1 MSDSPTSMAAEPVTD
16 AGAAAEGHDDDD
28 GGGSGL
34 RPGDEVGRY
43 VLLRPLASGGM
54 GMVYL
59 AFDPELDRNVA
70 LKLLLPRAR
79 DRDRDRDALIGEAR
93 SLAQLSHRNV
103 VGVYDVGVF
112 GQQVYVALEYV
123 AGQSFEQWQR
133 ARARD
138 WVEILDVLLA
148 AAEGLAAAHAAGII
162 HLDVKPSN
170 ILVGEDG
177 VVRVLDFG
185 LARRF
190 AGEASESGSAA
201 ASSTELTVGAA
212 VGTVGYIAPE
222 LLLGHAPDR
231 RSDQFGFCVT
241 AWEALCGA
249 RPFAGRT
256 RREYEAAVLQRKFA
270 APVSRPP
277 KRIVRVLERGLQ
289 LAPGDRF
296 EDMHRLVDALRRA
309 RQGWLRRPA
318 GLATVAVSLA
328 ALGVGARLARAPR
341 QSCDDG
347 AATAAQFWHEGRRSA
362 AAEAFAASELPF
374 AAAAWSSSAV
384 LLDGHAHAWAQAHDE
399 LCLQTFVARVRPE
412 PSYQRA
418 SACLQERRDEF
429 DATVALFEHADAE
442 LVEHA
447 REAAA
452 ALAPPARCI
461 DEAPAPTSAADEE
474 AREQASALA
483 ARLAQA
489 RAWQHAE
496 RFEAAADAARRIAA
510 DADALQQPL
519 QAARARLV
527 EGQSRVSMG
536 ALVPAI
542 DALQRSLRDADVAGA
557 DGERLEALI
566 DLVYAEGHLGGEV
579 RRAHWYASI
588 AGEIAQ
594 RVDADVQRRLE
605 LLLGIAVVYGDE
617 GRHEDALAA
626 FRRALALRA
635 EFALPLDEQLSVL
648 CNNLGSVHMVRGEL
662 GVAAAWFAQAF
673 LIRMALS
680 GPDHP
685 AIADPLINQGAV
697 LGLLG
702 ESDAAIAHH
711 RRALAVLERAR
722 GPQDPSLRVVLNNL
736 AVALRD
742 AGLRDEALV
751 AAERAHALW
760 LQLDAD
766 NPAVGVTLC
775 NIAELH
781 LDAGQARKALAEYER
796 ALALL
801 RRGLPEGHAYV
812 GAAWTGV
819 GRSRAAL
826 GEVDGAI
833 AALRHSLDVLDRAE
847 VGLELRAEPRF
858 ALAKALRTRGGEPG
872 LARALALQARREYA
886 QLGRR
891 GAAPITAIDRWLRDA
906 P

>member
-1 MSDSPTSMAAEPVTD
+1 MAAEPVTD
-16 AGAAAEGHDDDD
+16 AGAVAEGRDDD
-28 GGGSGL
+28 GGGGAGL

-123 AGQSFEQWQR
+123 AGHSFEQWQR

-138 WVEILDVLLA
+138 WTEVLDVLLA

-190 AGEASESGSAA
+190 AGEAPESGSAA

-241 AWEALCGA
+241 AWEALCGV

-256 RREYEAAVLQRKFA
+256 RREYEAAVLQRNLTT
-270 APVSRPP
+270 PVLRPP
-277 KRIVRVLERGLQ
+277 KRIVRVLQRGLQ

-296 EDMHRLVDALRRA
+296 EDMRGLIDALRRA

-318 GLATVAVSLA
+318 GLATAAVALA

-341 QSCDDG
+341 PSCDQG
-347 AATAAQFWHEGRRSA
+347 AATAAEFWHEGRRTA

-374 AAAAWSSSAV
+374 AAAAWSSSAA
-384 LLDGHAHAWAQAHDE
+384 LLDAHARAWAQTHDE

-442 LVEHA
+442 LIEHA

-452 ALAPPARCI
+452 ALPPPARCI
-461 DEAPAPTSAADEE
+461 EEVVAVAADDD
-474 AREQASALA
+474 AREHASALA

-489 RAWQHAE
+489 RAWQHAD
-496 RFEAAADAARRIAA
+496 RLEAAAEAAQRIAA
-510 DADALQQPL
+510 DADAAAQPL

-527 EGQSRVSMG
+527 EGQSRASMG
-536 ALVPAI
+536 SLAPAI
-542 DALQRSLRDADVAGA
+542 DALERSLRDADVAGA

-566 DLVYAEGHLGGEV
+566 DLVYAEGHLGGEP

-588 AGEIAQ
+588 AAEIAQ
-594 RVDADVQRRLE
+594 RIDADVQRRLE
-605 LLLGIAVVYGDE
+605 LMLNQAVVYGDE

-635 EFALPLDEQLSVL
+635 EFGLPLDEQLSVL

-662 GVAAAWFAQAF
+662 GVAAAWFAQAY
-673 LIRMALS
+673 LIRLALS

-685 AIADPLINQGAV
+685 AIADPLVNQGAV

-702 ESDAAIAHH
+702 ESEAALAHH
-711 RRALAVLERAR
+711 RRALTVLERAR
-722 GPQDPSLRVVLNNL
+722 GREDASLRVVLNNL

-742 AGLRDEALV
+742 AGRRDEALA

-760 LQLDAD
+760 TRLDAD

-781 LDAGQARKALAEYER
+781 LEGGDARGALAEYER

-801 RRGLPEGHAYV
+801 RRSLPEGHTYV
-812 GAAWTGV
+812 GAAWTGI

-826 GEVDGAI
+826 GDARGAV
-833 AALRHSLDVLDRAE
+833 AALRHALDLLDRAE
-847 VGLELRAEPRF
+847 VGPELRAEPRF
-858 ALAKALRTRGGEPG
+858 ALARVLQAQGHEPV
-872 LARALALQARREYA
+872 LARALARQARREYA

-891 GAAPITAIDRWLRDA
+891 GTAAIAAIDRWLRER

>member
-1 MSDSPTSMAAEPVTD
+1 M
-16 AGAAAEGHDDDD
+16 
-28 GGGSGL
+28 
-34 RPGDEVGRY
+34 
-43 VLLRPLASGGM
+43 
-54 GMVYL
+54 
-59 AFDPELDRNVA
+59 
-70 LKLLLPRAR
+70 
-79 DRDRDRDALIGEAR
+79 
-93 SLAQLSHRNV
+93 
-103 VGVYDVGVF
+103 
-112 GQQVYVALEYV
+112 
-123 AGQSFEQWQR
+123 
-133 ARARD
+133 
-138 WVEILDVLLA
+138 
-148 AAEGLAAAHAAGII
+148 
-162 HLDVKPSN
+162 
-170 ILVGEDG
+170 GEDG

-190 AGEASESGSAA
+190 AGEAPESGSAA

-241 AWEALCGA
+241 AWEALCGV

-256 RREYEAAVLQRKFA
+256 RREYEAAVLQRNLTT
-270 APVSRPP
+270 PVLRPP
-277 KRIVRVLERGLQ
+277 KRIVRVLQRGLQ

-296 EDMHRLVDALRRA
+296 EDMRGLIDALRRA

-318 GLATVAVSLA
+318 GLATAAVALA

-341 QSCDDG
+341 RRVTRAPRPRRVLARG
-347 AATAAQFWHEGRRSA
+347 PPHRRGRGLRRERAAVRGRGLVEQRRAARRA
-362 AAEAFAASELPF
+362 RA
-374 AAAAWSSSAV
+374 
-384 LLDGHAHAWAQAHDE
+384 AWAQTHDE

-442 LVEHA
+442 LIEHA

-452 ALAPPARCI
+452 ALPPPARCI
-461 DEAPAPTSAADEE
+461 EEVVAVAADDD
-474 AREQASALA
+474 AREHASALAA

-489 RAWQHAE
+489 RAWQHAD
-496 RFEAAADAARRIAA
+496 RLEAAAEAAQRIAA
-510 DADALQQPL
+510 DADAAAQPL

-527 EGQSRVSMG
+527 EGQSRASMG
-536 ALVPAI
+536 SLAPAI
-542 DALQRSLRDADVAGA
+542 DALERSLRDADVAGA

-566 DLVYAEGHLGGEV
+566 DLVYAEGHLGGAS

-588 AGEIAQ
+588 AAEIAQ
-594 RVDADVQRRLE
+594 RIDADVQRRLE
-605 LLLGIAVVYGDE
+605 LMLNQAVVYGDE

-635 EFALPLDEQLSVL
+635 EFGLPLDEQLSVL

-662 GVAAAWFAQAF
+662 GVAAAWFAQAY
-673 LIRMALS
+673 LIRLALS

-685 AIADPLINQGAV
+685 AIADPLVNQGAV

-702 ESDAAIAHH
+702 ESEAALAHH
-711 RRALAVLERAR
+711 RRALTVLERAR
-722 GPQDPSLRVVLNNL
+722 GREDASLRVVLNNL

-742 AGLRDEALV
+742 AGRRDEALA

-760 LQLDAD
+760 TRLDAE

-781 LDAGQARKALAEYER
+781 LEGGDARGALAEYER

-801 RRGLPEGHAYV
+801 RRSLPEGHTYV
-812 GAAWTGV
+812 GAAWTGI

-826 GEVDGAI
+826 GDARGAV
-833 AALRHSLDVLDRAE
+833 AALRHALDLLDRAE
-847 VGLELRAEPRF
+847 VGPELRAEPRF
-858 ALAKALRTRGGEPG
+858 ALARVLQAQGHEPV
-872 LARALALQARREYA
+872 LARALARQARREYA

-891 GAAPITAIDRWLRDA
+891 GTAAIAAIDRWLRER